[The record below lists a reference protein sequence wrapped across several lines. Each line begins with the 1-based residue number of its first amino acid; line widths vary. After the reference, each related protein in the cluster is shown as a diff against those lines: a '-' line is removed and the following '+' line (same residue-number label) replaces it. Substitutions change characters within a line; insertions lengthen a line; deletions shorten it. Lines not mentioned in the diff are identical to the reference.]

1 MKSRKIIV
9 LAVTSALVM
18 ASISG
23 CSSITTPE
31 KEIVFQ
37 IEYLPML
44 PPPALLVPCEPP
56 FDEPMQTHTEEESAI
71 RDVTWSTEFDKCAV
85 KPDEIKK
92 WYQNK
97 QADK

>member
-1 MKSRKIIV
+1 M
-9 LAVTSALVM
+9 
-18 ASISG
+18 
-23 CSSITTPE
+23 
-31 KEIVFQ
+31 FQ

-44 PPPALLVPCEPP
+44 PPPALLAPCKSP
-56 FDEPMQTHTEEESAI
+56 FDAPPRTHSEEESAI
-71 RDVTWSTEFDKCAV
+71 RDVTWSTEFDKCAA